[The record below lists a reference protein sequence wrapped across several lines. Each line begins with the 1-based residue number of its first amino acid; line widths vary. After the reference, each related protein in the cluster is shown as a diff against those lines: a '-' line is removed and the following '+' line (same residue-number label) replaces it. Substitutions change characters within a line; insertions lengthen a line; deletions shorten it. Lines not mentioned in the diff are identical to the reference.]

1 MANSN
6 PRLDREDE
14 NTVLGRNA
22 VIELLRGSREVEC
35 VYICDEVPARGQ
47 PISRIVAMAKE
58 RGVPVKKV
66 DAKKLDALS
75 NGLPHQGVAAL
86 AAAFSYSTVDGLFAR
101 ADGEPPFFLVADGI
115 EDPHNLGAIIRTA
128 EAAGA
133 HGLILPKRGGSGAH
147 PHRGAHER
155 RRGRAPAGRAGD
167 QPRAHAR
174 GAQKA
179 RCVDLRRGGGR
190 RPLGRVRPDR
200 PGRPR
205 DRLGGVRPLPVVR
218 ETCDVILSLPML
230 GKVNSLNA
238 SVAAGILMY
247 EVVRQRTRAER

>member
-86 AAAFSYSTVDGLFAR
+86 AAAFSYSIGSDRITSQVSR
-101 ADGEPPFFLVADGI
+101 TSRERPNPSEPI
-115 EDPHNLGAIIRTA
+115 TR
-128 EAAGA
+128 AAGPVRSHSSQRPPPA
-133 HGLILPKRGGSGAH
+133 S
-147 PHRGAHER
+147 
-155 RRGRAPAGRAGD
+155 AP
-167 QPRAHAR
+167 
-174 GAQKA
+174 
-179 RCVDLRRGGGR
+179 
-190 RPLGRVRPDR
+190 
-200 PGRPR
+200 
-205 DRLGGVRPLPVVR
+205 
-218 ETCDVILSLPML
+218 
-230 GKVNSLNA
+230 
-238 SVAAGILMY
+238 
-247 EVVRQRTRAER
+247 